1 MKKKLRFNPAF
12 IWIFILLCSLLA
24 SFLVVNIDTDFF
36 GEDREYSFIKRSFK
50 DASGESFNTSE
61 NQYNREGNIIKY
73 IVNLKVIDN
82 YYFTKEYK
90 KQNPDIIVVQEEGGS
105 IVKFTD
111 KKEYDEY
118 IQNGYKQGYEVI
130 KDNQKSIED
139 KKYSIV
145 INNNFNDRI
154 IKEDFKPS
162 LDFKVEDKGVTW
174 IKGSY
179 KDGNYTLKSNK
190 DELGDVKN
198 IKYFDFLES
207 EIKNQLDNIKE
218 IYNKKDDGESFYRD
232 IIEEA
237 DFYYQV
243 DLDSSIIKSFPKSQA
258 YLQNY
263 LVRLFAA
270 MCIVSLI
277 ALLLTTF
284 TNYKEAKNQK
294 TFTALTNIP
303 VEIFMLVCFF
313 IIFIPGLGIYKFN
326 IYDYIWNNTLE
337 LFKNPI
343 YYYLLAFV
351 VSILF
356 MTVVIYIVQVLKS
369 IYHEGT
375 KSFLFEKSIIIR
387 IINILWSI
395 IRKMF
400 RYLER
405 ILFNLFGNYGPT
417 TKIFVIG
424 IYLFFCFFI
433 FIFSSVFYRRSLVF
447 FTGIFMLTSIFF
459 LFSKYYID
467 LKEIEDTARRIS
479 QGDYKKK
486 IDETKNL
493 YKKLSRY
500 LNLTGDSLS
509 LAMGKELKSERL
521 KTELI
526 TNVSHD
532 LKTPLTSIIN
542 YSQLASDKDASQEE
556 VKKYNKIILDK
567 SLRLKELIEN
577 LFEVSKATS
586 NNIELNITDINFSEM
601 VNQMAGEWTDK
612 LKEKDICIVSSIE
625 EDIHLQLD
633 GQQTYRILDN
643 VFSNIYKYAQE
654 NTRVYIDMINHGKC
668 FLTIKNISKYELNIS
683 ADELM
688 ERFTR
693 GDASRSTEGSGL
705 GLSIASTLTKVQG
718 GEFKIEILGDL
729 FMVII
734 SF

>member
-36 GEDREYSFIKRSFK
+36 EEDREYSFIKRNIIEASNDSFSTQNRYIKK
-50 DASGESFNTSE
+50 DNL
-61 NQYNREGNIIKY
+61 IKY

-90 KQNPDIIVVQEEGGS
+90 KKNPDIIVVQEDDNA
-105 IVKFTD
+105 IVKFND
-111 KKEYDEY
+111 KKEYEEY
-118 IQNGYKQGYEVI
+118 LNNEYNTHPEIL
-130 KDNQKSIED
+130 KDNQKVTEE
-139 KKYSIV
+139 KKYSQV
-145 INNNFNDRI
+145 INNNLNDKI
-154 IKEDFKPS
+154 IKEDYKPS
-162 LDFKVEDKGVTW
+162 VDYKIEDKNVTW

-179 KDGNYTLKSNK
+179 KNGNYTLKSNK
-190 DELGDVKN
+190 DELEDGEKT
-198 IKYFDFLES
+198 KYFDFLER
-207 EIKNQLDNIKE
+207 EIKSQLDYIKE
-218 IYNKKDDGESFYRD
+218 IYNKKDGGEDYYRD

-243 DLDSSIIKSFPKSQA
+243 DFNSPIIKEYSQSQD

-263 LVRLFAA
+263 LIKLF
-270 MCIVSLI
+270 V
-277 ALLLTTF
+277 ALCVLVVISIILATF
-284 TNYKEAKNQK
+284 INYNEAKSQK
-294 TFTALTNIP
+294 TFAALTNIP
-303 VEIFMLVCFF
+303 VEIYLFVYFF
-313 IIFIPGLGIYKFN
+313 VLFVPIGGIYN
-326 IYDYIWNNTLE
+326 LNVYDFMWDNVVEFFTKP
-337 LFKNPI
+337 F
-343 YYYLLAFV
+343 YYYLVAFV
-351 VSILF
+351 ASVLIMPL
-356 MTVVIYIVQVLKS
+356 VIYLVQILKS
-369 IYHEGT
+369 IYHDGR
-375 KSFLFEKSIIIR
+375 KSFLFEKSITIR
-387 IINILWSI
+387 LIKFIWSLL
-395 IRKMF
+395 KKAF
-400 RYLER
+400 RVTKR
-405 ILFNLFGNYGPT
+405 FLFNLFGNYGPT
-417 TKIFVIG
+417 TKIFVILL
-424 IYLFFCFFI
+424 YLFLAFFI
-433 FIFSSVFYRRSLVF
+433 FIVTGTIWRSMAAF
-447 FTGIFMLTSIFF
+447 ITGIFILTAIFF
-459 LFSKYYID
+459 LVSKYFID
-467 LKEIEDTARRIS
+467 LREIEDTAKEIS
-479 QGDYKKK
+479 EGNYKKK
-486 IDETKNL
+486 IDESKNL

-509 LAMGKELKSERL
+509 LAIGKELKSERL

-556 VKKYNKIILDK
+556 VIKYNKIILDK

-612 LKEKDICIVSSIE
+612 LKEKGIAIVSSIE
-625 EDIHLQLD
+625 EDIYLKLD

-643 VFSNIYKYAQE
+643 VFSNIYKYALE
-654 NTRVYIDMINHGKC
+654 HTRVYIDMIEQESC
-668 FLTIKNISKYELNIS
+668 ILTIKNISKYQLNIT

-705 GLSIASTLTKVQG
+705 GLSIASTLTRLQG
-718 GEFKIEILGDL
+718 GQFNIEIVGDS
-729 FMVII
+729 FVVEI